1 MSIHRVCKLPAFD
14 GTSPLHENP
23 KAVWRIIE
31 NSLKVDIIIYL
42 V

>member
-23 KAVWRIIE
+23 KAVWQSIK
-31 NSLKVDIIIYL
+31 NSLKVDIMIDL